1 MIRRIALCQSPNNR
15 MQRGGMDKVLRRGL
29 DGSPRKIFTSS
40 RVREAL
46 CPRADAG
53 RYATLPVEF
62 TLSIS
67 VGGDL

>member
-1 MIRRIALCQSPNNR
+1 MQVMGSRSIERNRLQVSPNNR

-29 DGSPRKIFTSS
+29 DSSPRKIFMRA

-53 RYATLPVEF
+53 RWATLPQ
-62 TLSIS
+62 
-67 VGGDL
+67 